1 MRVLVLS
8 NMYPSAAEPGYGSF
22 VQRQVDRLTREHD
35 VEVKLVVSYG
45 RGGGS
50 ANLGKYAQLLWRVI
64 VATARGGYDVVH
76 AHYLLPTAAFSLIPA
91 VVRRKPLVITAH
103 GTDIYTGT
111 WRGWKSPIT
120 RALRRACRIIVV
132 SEFLAERLTENFGV
146 AQTPGCGFVIANMG
160 VDAEKFTPGDT
171 AGDGATAE
179 AGAAAAGEATADDA
193 AKIAAKSA
201 AKLAQNVPT
210 GIPHLLFVGN
220 FVEQKG
226 VTDLARA
233 LVELDTRGVDFRATL
248 LGHGPDDS
256 EVRATVAP
264 LGEKVR
270 FKMPVP
276 HGQLV
281 EVFRSADL
289 FVLPSRREG
298 VGLLVCLESLA
309 CGVPV
314 ACGRAG
320 GLPELVREGVNGAL
334 FEPNDPVGM
343 ADKLQRL
350 LGDPEELARLASA
363 ARLSALPYSESE
375 QAEKVFRVYEECA
388 GRQ

>member
-8 NMYPSAAEPGYGSF
+8 NMYPSDAEPGYGSF
-22 VQRQVDRLTREHD
+22 VQRQVERLEREHG
-35 VEVKLVVSYG
+35 VEVRLVVSYG

-111 WRGWKSPIT
+111 WRGWKSLIT

-132 SEFLAERLTENFGV
+132 SSFLADRLTENFGV
-146 AQTPGCGFVIANMG
+146 AQAPGREFVIANMG
-160 VDAEKFTPGDT
+160 VDAEKFTPGDEAHDAARNK
-171 AGDGATAE
+171 AGDEVAATS
-179 AGAAAAGEATADDA
+179 AAAAGGAKAA
-193 AKIAAKSA
+193 AKAA
-201 AKLAQNVPT
+201 QGVPE
-210 GIPHLLFVGN
+210 GVPHLLFIGN

-233 LVELDTRGVDFRATL
+233 LLELDTRGVDYVATL
-248 LGHGPDDS
+248 LGHGPDDA

-270 FKMPVP
+270 FRLPVP
-276 HGQLV
+276 HKQLV

-320 GLPELVREGVNGAL
+320 GLPELVRDGENGAL
-334 FEPNDPVGM
+334 FEPNDPAGM
-343 ADKLQRL
+343 ADTLQRL
-350 LGDPEELARLASA
+350 LGDREELARLAGA
-363 ARLSALPYSESE
+363 ARPSALPYSESE